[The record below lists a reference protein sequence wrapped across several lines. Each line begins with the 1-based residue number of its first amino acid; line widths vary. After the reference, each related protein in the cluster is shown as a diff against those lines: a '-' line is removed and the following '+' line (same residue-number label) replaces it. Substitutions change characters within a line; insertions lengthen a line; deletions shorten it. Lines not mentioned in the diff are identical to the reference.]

1 MLSRHKLF
9 QTMMPYQTQT
19 YSTLKTHHQVVPK
32 VKNKHGVEVDN
43 VMQTCYGALK
53 ITDLVGVRYGSQI
66 SLSKGWAHILYPTP
80 ELWTVTLPHRTQ
92 ILYTPDISMV
102 IMQLEV
108 IPGSIVCEAG
118 TGSGSLSHAFLRA
131 VGPSG
136 HLYTFDFHKER
147 AQIVQEE
154 FRSHGYTDSV
164 TVAHRDVCVD
174 GFGIEAK
181 ADAVFLDLPKPWDAL
196 PHALKTMKSS
206 GGRICSF
213 SPCIEQVQ
221 RTAEIMEKMGL
232 QEITTLE
239 CLLREFQIRTI
250 TIPSIDVPSQK
261 YGNKREDGEEE
272 RKSTDKKIKLDKKLE
287 VDDKKIQ
294 EEEHSMNEDGEQ
306 VIENKSREIE
316 RIKLNDEESEEEE
329 VNGIQKG
336 NENDRKGDT
345 EKKVE
350 KENKTTFKTAVPL
363 LKMPGHTGFLTFATL
378 PPSI

>member
-1 MLSRHKLF
+1 MSFSHYKEVIEEGDTAILYLGVK
-9 QTMMPYQTQT
+9 QIYAI
-19 YSTLKTHHQVVPK
+19 KVVPK

-213 SPCIEQVQ
+213 SPCIEQ
-221 RTAEIMEKMGL
+221 
-232 QEITTLE
+232 
-239 CLLREFQIRTI
+239 
-250 TIPSIDVPSQK
+250 K